1 MSVGRG
7 YDVCMNGV
15 KDPGYYSVL
24 WDRKDNLRRKVS
36 SGVYFYQLKADGY
49 TGTRKLVI
57 VE

>member
-1 MSVGRG
+1 
-7 YDVCMNGV
+7 MNGV